1 MKRSGAVFCY
11 THHPFQQYHRHY
23 LQKELEKESNTSSNK
38 KNPESAK
45 HLHALMSVKQSSQ
58 GWRSVAIFFFC
69 HIQKILNVHL
79 PSIMLL
85 TNTDPEGKKMLFQM
99 SEMQRSQG
107 VPDCSLCDI
116 LPISR
121 NPLIIF
127 SILLLTDMTQHIFWG
142 TKISLFGVT
151 VYPIILLFCVQ
162 HILKLSLKSVYQFFC
177 NVVSKYGPKKYKNQ
191 DCSLSH
197 IRPVLQISWKY
208 IYPFFCNVANR
219 HGFPRK
225 K

>member
-1 MKRSGAVFCY
+1 MKKCSYFFLLSY
-11 THHPFQQYHRHY
+11 P
-23 LQKELEKESNTSSNK
+23 KD
-38 KNPESAK
+38 PECFAN
-45 HLHALMSVKQSSQ
+45 
-58 GWRSVAIFFFC
+58 I
-69 HIQKILNVHL
+69 HL

-151 VYPIILLFCVQ
+151 VYPIILLFCVE

-225 K
+225 IEKEIMYARGLTEHPQKVPDCSLYQVWPILQLSWNPFMRFPVIRLTDKQTNK